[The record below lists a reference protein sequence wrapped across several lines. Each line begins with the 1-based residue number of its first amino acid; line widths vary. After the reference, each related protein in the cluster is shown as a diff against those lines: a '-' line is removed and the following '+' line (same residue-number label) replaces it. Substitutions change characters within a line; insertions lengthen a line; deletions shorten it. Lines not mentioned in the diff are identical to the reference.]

1 MKIFTKL
8 ILTLLFISLLLLS
21 VIYIAVQWSFDRG
34 MLDYINKKELAS
46 LQLLSDNLAS
56 FYQQEQ
62 RWTTL
67 IASKNDKR
75 RPRHKRPN
83 RFSPPPHLAKN
94 DQFRPSL
101 TWRQLL
107 EFSRNGIKLPADVR
121 QYLADNSDF
130 IPNHNR
136 PPPRSTSP
144 LHSRPQDHQP
154 RPPQEQGILLPS
166 LLDADKNL
174 ILGRINKNF
183 SLQAIRL
190 NDDIIGYLA
199 LPPKTQLTNEFDLA
213 FLAQIKANLLYIVL
227 GLFLI
232 IIVISVPLSRHFVRP
247 IKRIE
252 HAMRSLNNGNFKV
265 KTDVSGNDELAS
277 LSLHFNDLA
286 KTLEQNESSRNT
298 WLANIS
304 HELRTPIAIIKGEIE
319 AIEDGIRPL
328 DLTSL
333 SSLNDEVNH
342 LHKLVNDLSAL
353 SNAEI
358 GAMRYQKEPL
368 NLADIVK
375 HNLLRHQQQ
384 ANELSITINQQL
396 SKSNVTI
403 WADETRI
410 NQLID
415 NIINNSF
422 KYTQT
427 PGTIHLSLTKEASQA
442 VLTISDSF
450 PSVPDIALP
459 KLFDHLYRVESS
471 RNRKTGG
478 SGLGLALCKKIMSA
492 HQGSITAS
500 HAKHGGLEISCRF
513 PLIT

>member
-21 VIYIAVQWSFDRG
+21 IIYIAVQWSFDRG
-34 MLDYINKKELAS
+34 MLDYINKKELSS
-46 LQLLSDNLAS
+46 LQLLSNNLAT
-56 FYQQEQ
+56 FYQQEKA
-62 RWTTL
+62 WTTL
-67 IASKNDKR
+67 VASKNDKR
-75 RPRHKRPN
+75 RPRHKRPEH
-83 RFSPPPHLAKN
+83 FSPPPHLTKN
-94 DQFRPSL
+94 DQFRPSK

-107 EFSRNGIKLPADVR
+107 KLSHDGVKLPTDVK
-121 QYLADNSDF
+121 QYLAANDDF
-130 IPNHNR
+130 IPTHDR
-136 PPPRSTSP
+136 PPPRSN
-144 LHSRPQDHQP
+144 LQRRSRPDERQP
-154 RPPQEQGILLPS
+154 RPPQDQGTLRPS

-174 ILGRINKNF
+174 VLGRINNNF
-183 SLQAIRL
+183 SLQAVRL

-199 LPPKTQLTNEFDLA
+199 LPPKTQLTDEFDLA

-252 HAMRSLNNGNFKV
+252 HAMRSLNNGNFNV
-265 KTDVSGNDELAS
+265 KTDVNGNDELAS

-358 GAMRYQKEPL
+358 GAMRYQKAQL

-375 HNLLRHQQQ
+375 HNLQRHQQQ
-384 ANELSITINQQL
+384 ANDLNITINQQL
-396 SKSNVTI
+396 SKSDVTI
-403 WADETRI
+403 WGDETRI

-415 NIINNSF
+415 NLINNSF

-427 PGTIHLSLTKEASQA
+427 PGTIKLSLTKEASHA
-442 VLTISDSF
+442 ILTISDSF
-450 PSVPDIALP
+450 PSVPDSALP

-492 HQGSITAS
+492 HQGSIKAS
-500 HAKHGGLEISCRF
+500 HAKYGGLEISCTF

>member
-21 VIYIAVQWSFDRG
+21 VIYIAVQSSFDRG
-34 MLDYINKKELAS
+34 MLDYVNKKELAS
-46 LQLLSDNLAS
+46 LQLLSNNLAS

-67 IASKNDKR
+67 VVASNNNR
-75 RPRHKRPN
+75 RPPPRKHE
-83 RFSPPPHLAKN
+83 RFSPPPAQN
-94 DQFRPSL
+94 EQFRPSQ
-101 TWRQLL
+101 TWRKLL
-107 EFSRNGIKLPADVR
+107 KFSHDGVKLPTDVR
-121 QYLADNSDF
+121 QYLAANDDF
-130 IPNHNR
+130 MPNHNK
-136 PPPRSTSP
+136 PPPRSNFQRR
-144 LHSRPQDHQP
+144 SRPEDRQP
-154 RPPQEQGILLPS
+154 RPPQNQGTLHPS
-166 LLDADKNL
+166 LLDADKQL
-174 ILGRINKNF
+174 ILGRMTPDF
-183 SLQAIRL
+183 SLQAIHL
-190 NDDIIGYLA
+190 NGDLIGYLA
-199 LPPKTQLTNEFDLA
+199 LPPKTKLTDEFDLA

-232 IIVISVPLSRHFVRP
+232 IIVVAVPLSRHFVRP
-247 IKRIE
+247 IKRLE
-252 HAMRSLNNGNFKV
+252 HAMRSLNNGDFKV
-265 KTDVSGNDELAS
+265 KTDVIGNDELAS

-328 DLTSL
+328 DLKSL

-358 GAMRYQKEPL
+358 GAMRYQKEQL

-384 ANELSITINQQL
+384 ANELSITIDQQL
-396 SKSNVTI
+396 IKSDVII

-415 NIINNSF
+415 NVINNSF

-427 PGTIHLSLTKEASQA
+427 PGTIHLSLTKETSQA

-450 PSVPDIALP
+450 PSVPDNSLP

-492 HQGSITAS
+492 HQGTIKAS
-500 HAKHGGLEISCRF
+500 HAKHGGLKISCTF

>member
-8 ILTLLFISLLLLS
+8 ILTLLFTSLLLLT
-21 VIYIAVQWSFDRG
+21 VIYAAVQWSFDRG
-34 MLDYINKKELAS
+34 MLEYVNKKELAS
-46 LQLLSDNLAS
+46 LQLLSDNLAN

-67 IASKNDKR
+67 VVAKKAKR
-75 RPRHKRPN
+75 RPPLTRHN
-83 RFSPPPHLAKN
+83 RFSVPPPKQSSQLK
-94 DQFRPSL
+94 PSR
-101 TWRQLL
+101 TWHQLIK
-107 EFSRNGIKLPADVR
+107 FSHDGVKLPIDVR
-121 QYLADNSDF
+121 QYLAANGDF
-130 IPNHNR
+130 TPNHNR
-136 PPPRSTSP
+136 PAPRSN
-144 LHSRPQDHQP
+144 LQRRSRPEDRQP
-154 RPPQEQGILLPS
+154 RPPQNQGKLHPS
-166 LLDADKNL
+166 LLDADKKL
-174 ILGRINKNF
+174 VLGRMTPDF

-190 NDDIIGYLA
+190 NGDLIGYLA
-199 LPPKTQLTNEFDLA
+199 LPPKTKLTDEFDLA
-213 FLAQIKANLLYIVL
+213 FLAQVKANLLYIVL

-232 IIVISVPLSRHFVRP
+232 IIVIAVPLSRHFVKP
-247 IKRIE
+247 IKRLE
-252 HAMRSLNNGNFKV
+252 HAMRSLNNGDFKV
-265 KTDVSGNDELAS
+265 KTDVVGNDELAS

-328 DLTSL
+328 DLKSL
-333 SSLNDEVNH
+333 SSLNDEVSH

-358 GAMRYQKEPL
+358 GAMRYQKEQL
-368 NLADIVK
+368 NLADTVR

-384 ANELSITINQQL
+384 ANELNITINQQL
-396 SKSNVTI
+396 IKSDVII

-415 NIINNSF
+415 NLINNSF

-427 PGTIHLSLTKEASQA
+427 PGIIHLSLTKENTQA

-450 PSVPDIALP
+450 PSVPENSMP

-478 SGLGLALCKKIMSA
+478 SGLGLALCKTIMSA
-492 HQGSITAS
+492 HQGTIKAS
-500 HAKHGGLEISCRF
+500 HAKQGGLEICCTF